1 MPIPSLFIGATA
13 LTTMQEGI
21 SVIANNIANVNTT
34 AYKASRVHYFDQ
46 TYSDKKFGSS
56 PTTTRGGL
64 NPGQVGT
71 GIKIADINT
80 IHSQGALK
88 STGLAS
94 DLAMN
99 GDGFFVVTDELTA
112 DLSTNSNNANTF
124 NAHYTRN
131 GHFLVDA
138 DQNMVTSDGAFVM
151 GTMLYEPLSA
161 RIKSVDS
168 YQNIT
173 YFTDQSVGPINTP
186 DYVATDGIGAN
197 LPVPV
202 PVSANTSGIGVAPVF
217 DPTLLSELS
226 VRGGVVDVASG
237 ITTGGALLNGD
248 LLISRQSDG
257 QMVFTFDDQNSGTP
271 ASTFSASFDTTQQIL
286 DGVLTIQLSNQGGD
300 VIQLRIR
307 LEPGVGSFDEVFQDI
322 NYDPVLGSDTMVFSG
337 ADPSTQDGSRM
348 TVADVDLRYLSVS
361 QIRDLVDKIKIP
373 NFFHVQDPTL
383 EVETIEY
390 SIESDGTIS
399 IYGPSS
405 ENLNLGRL
413 LVANFTNPDGLS
425 AKGNSRYEESS
436 NSGVAALNV
445 IGGPFNSSAPSLR
458 GTSVVSGALE
468 TSNVNL
474 AEEFSE
480 MIQQQRGLQAQSRT
494 ISTSDE
500 ILQTIINL

>member
-1 MPIPSLFIGATA
+1 MVIPSLFIGATA

-21 SVIANNIANVNTT
+21 AVIANNIANVNTT
-34 AYKASRVHYFDQ
+34 GYKASRVHYFDQ

-64 NPGQVGT
+64 NPGQTGT

-80 IHSQGALK
+80 IHSQGALR

-99 GDGFFVVTDELTA
+99 GDGFFVVTDELTS
-112 DLSTNSNNANTF
+112 DLSTNSNNVNTF

-138 DQNMVTSDGAFVM
+138 DQNVVTSDGAFVM
-151 GTMLYEPLSA
+151 GVMLYEPLSG
-161 RIKSVDS
+161 RIKSVDT
-168 YQNIT
+168 YQNVT
-173 YFTDQSVGPINTP
+173 YFSDQSVGDINAPT
-186 DYVATDGIGAN
+186 YVATDGIGAN

-202 PVSANTSGIGVAPVF
+202 PASANTSGIGVAPIFNPNV
-217 DPTLLSELS
+217 LSEIS
-226 VRGGVVDVASG
+226 VRGGVVDRNTG
-237 ITTGGALLNGD
+237 IATGPGLNGD
-248 LLISRQSDG
+248 LQVSRQADG
-257 QMVFTFDDQNSGTP
+257 KMVFSFDDQNLGTP
-271 ASTFSASFDTTQQIL
+271 ISTFTASFDTSQQIL
-286 DGVLTIQLSNQGGD
+286 DNVQTVELSNQAGD

-307 LEPGVGSFDEVFQDI
+307 LEPGVGSFDDVFQDV
-322 NYDPVLGSDTMVFSG
+322 NYDPVLGSDTLTFSG
-337 ADPSTQDGSRM
+337 ADPATQSGSVV
-348 TVADVDLRYLSVS
+348 TVADEDLNHLSVS
-361 QIRDLVDKIKIP
+361 QIRDLVDKIKVP

-383 EVETIEY
+383 EVETIDF
-390 SIESDGTIS
+390 SIESDGTIN
-399 IYGPSS
+399 IFGPSS
-405 ENLNLGRL
+405 ENLNLGRV

-425 AKGNSRYEESS
+425 AKGNTRYEESS

-458 GTSVVSGALE
+458 GTSIVSGALE

-474 AEEFSE
+474 AEEFAE

>member
-1 MPIPSLFIGATA
+1 MVIPSLFTGATA

-46 TYSDKKFGSS
+46 TYSNKKFGSS

-71 GIKIADINT
+71 GIRIADINT
-80 IHSQGALK
+80 IHTQGAMK
-88 STGLAS
+88 STGLAT
-94 DLAMN
+94 DLGLD

-112 DLSTNSNNANTF
+112 DLSTNSNNVNTF

-131 GHFLVDA
+131 GHFLIDA
-138 DQNMVTSDGAFVM
+138 DQNLVTADGAFVM

-161 RIKSVDS
+161 RIKSVDG

-173 YFTDQSVGPINTP
+173 YFTDQSVGDINSP
-186 DYVATDGIGAN
+186 DYIATDGIGGN
-197 LPVPV
+197 LPIPV
-202 PVSANTSGIGVAPVF
+202 PASANTSGIGAAPIF

-226 VRGGVVDVASG
+226 VRGGVIDP
-237 ITTGGALLNGD
+237 TTGIATGGGLNGD
-248 LLISRQSDG
+248 LQMSRQADG
-257 QMVFTFDDQNSGTP
+257 QMVFTFDDQNLGTP
-271 ASTFSASFDTTQQIL
+271 VSTFTASFDTNQQIL
-286 DGVLTIQLSNQGGD
+286 DNVQTVELSNQNGE

-307 LEPGVGSFDEVFQDI
+307 LEPGVGSFDDVFSDI
-322 NYDPVLGSDTMVFSG
+322 NYDPVLGSDTMTFSG

-348 TVADVDLRYLSVS
+348 TVADADLQHLTVS
-361 QIRDLVDKIKIP
+361 EIRDLVDKIKIP

-390 SIESDGTIS
+390 SIESDGTIN
-399 IYGPSS
+399 IFGPSS
-405 ENLNLGRL
+405 ENLNLGRV

-425 AKGNSRYEESS
+425 AKGNTRYEESS

-458 GTSVVSGALE
+458 GTSMISGVLE

-480 MIQQQRGLQAQSRT
+480 LIQQQRGLQAQSRT